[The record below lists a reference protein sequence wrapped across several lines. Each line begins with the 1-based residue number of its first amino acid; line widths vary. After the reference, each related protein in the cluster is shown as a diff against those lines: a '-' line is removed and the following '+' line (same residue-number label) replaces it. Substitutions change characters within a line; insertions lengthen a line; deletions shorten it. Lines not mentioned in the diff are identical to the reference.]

1 MGDDI
6 SGGGGIVSTIIAVG
20 VILIVMILRNRRP
33 RKLRVELLWLR
44 PIIFAIIVVTT
55 ITASP
60 VAMDVVTLAV
70 LGVALAAGAALGW
83 QRGRLMRI
91 DVNPETH
98 ALTTQASPIGVLLI
112 LAVLALRM
120 LLRGA
125 AIESRS
131 ALGLP
136 ASTITDALVLLLGAM
151 VVLQSL
157 EMWLR
162 AQRLLDQ
169 ARAAK
174 AAAGPDAGA
183 QPPLVS

>member
-1 MGDDI
+1 
-6 SGGGGIVSTIIAVG
+6 
-20 VILIVMILRNRRP
+20 
-33 RKLRVELLWLR
+33 
-44 PIIFAIIVVTT
+44 
-55 ITASP
+55 
-60 VAMDVVTLAV
+60 
-70 LGVALAAGAALGW
+70 
-83 QRGRLMRI
+83 MRI